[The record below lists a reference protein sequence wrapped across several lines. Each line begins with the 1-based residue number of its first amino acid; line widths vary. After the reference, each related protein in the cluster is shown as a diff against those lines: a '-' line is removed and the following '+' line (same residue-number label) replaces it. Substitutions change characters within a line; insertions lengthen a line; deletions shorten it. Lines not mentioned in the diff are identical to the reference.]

1 MYVLIGYSEVRRSGV
16 AVNVQL
22 KFCFSQPIMMFSLI
36 FMRYRLKL
44 KLGVAKMA
52 SVIVVKSP
60 DPSCATTI
68 SKFDI
73 SSPWAVHVIASKIL
87 RAIINSFVELVRYG
101 GYSVYGVNI
110 YQRRYGGYSLSIQRS
125 SI

>member
-1 MYVLIGYSEVRRSGV
+1 
-16 AVNVQL
+16 
-22 KFCFSQPIMMFSLI
+22 
-36 FMRYRLKL
+36 
-44 KLGVAKMA
+44 MA

-60 DPSCATTI
+60 DPSCATTR
-68 SKFDI
+68 SKSGI
-73 SSPWAVHVIASKIL
+73 LSPWAVHVIASKLL

-110 YQRRYGGYSLSIQRS
+110 CQRRYMDSIQRS